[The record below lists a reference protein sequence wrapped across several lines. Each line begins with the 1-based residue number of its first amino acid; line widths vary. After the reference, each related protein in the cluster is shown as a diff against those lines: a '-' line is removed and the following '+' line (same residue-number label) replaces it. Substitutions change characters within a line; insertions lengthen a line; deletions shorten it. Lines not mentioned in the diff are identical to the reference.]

1 MTRKWRS
8 FAGAAAVGA
17 GAAAVAAYMG
27 VVRRWHLRWG
37 ATDDEIAREMPLDD
51 EVTEPTYVT
60 NRAITI
66 RALPQEIWPWLA
78 QMGELPR
85 GGFYSYLTVERLLRM
100 QVENAD
106 RILSEFQDPKVGEAL
121 DRSGTMRV
129 KAVEPNSYLVLGPS
143 STPDLAVTWTLALY
157 PRIDGSTRL
166 ISRCRAR
173 LPRGSK
179 GLFWLAILDPGQF
192 LMERKM
198 LLEIKRRAE
207 SRASR
212 FAGRKRS
219 ATAKDRPTKPA
230 RMS

>member
-27 VVRRWHLRWG
+27 IVRRWHLRWG
-37 ATDDEIAREMPLDD
+37 ATDDEVARQMPLDD
-51 EVTEPTYVT
+51 EVTDPTYVT

-66 RALPQEIWPWLA
+66 RALPQDIWPWLA

-85 GGFYSYLTVERLLRM
+85 GGFYSYLTVERVLRM

-106 RILSEFQDPKVGEAL
+106 RILSDYQDPKVGEAL
-121 DRSGTMRV
+121 DRSGTMLV
-129 KAVEPNSYLVLGPS
+129 KAVEPNSYLVLGPQ
-143 STPDLAVTWTLALY
+143 STPELAVTWTLALY

-166 ISRCRAR
+166 LSRCRAR

-198 LLEIKRRAE
+198 LQEIKKRAE
-207 SRASR
+207 SRASL
-212 FAGRKRS
+212 FAADRKRS
-219 ATAKDRPTKPA
+219 ARA
-230 RMS
+230 R

>member
-1 MTRKWRS
+1 MNTKLLRNTM
-8 FAGAAAVGA
+8 AGL
-17 GAAAVAAYMG
+17 AVAGGLGAIAAYAYKI
-27 VVRRWHLRWG
+27 RPWHLRWG
-37 ATDDEIAREMPLDD
+37 ATDDEVAREMPLDA
-51 EVTEPTYVT
+51 EVTDPTYVT

-66 RALPQEIWPWLA
+66 RALPQDIWPWLA

-106 RILSEFQDPKVGEAL
+106 RILSEYQDPKVGEAL
-121 DRSGTMRV
+121 DRSGTMLV
-129 KAVEPNSYLVLGPS
+129 KAVEPNSYLVLGPQ

-166 ISRCRAR
+166 VSRCRAR

-198 LLEIKRRAE
+198 LLEIKKRAE
-207 SRASR
+207 SRASL
-212 FAGRKRS
+212 FAADRKRS
-219 ATAKDRPTKPA
+219 ARA
-230 RMS
+230 R